1 MTTPLV
7 PVVILIDCRSS
18 ESAPWLAKTLGRDKA
33 GYILTGED
41 IALQEQHR
49 WLCLSSGIPEL
60 APPSTERLAELDLTL
75 PNV

>member
-1 MTTPLV
+1 
-7 PVVILIDCRSS
+7 
-18 ESAPWLAKTLGRDKA
+18 LAKTLGRDEA